1 MSIIEEYSFTQTFH
15 LGDDAEEI
23 RKLIDDKTKAIY
35 IETIGNPR
43 YNVPD
48 FEAVAKV
55 AREAGVPLVVG
66 VLMHVRIQP
75 GG

>member
-1 MSIIEEYSFTQTFH
+1 MSNIEEYSFTDT
-15 LGDDAEEI
+15 LPPGDDAEEI

-66 VLMHVRIQP
+66 SLMRTV
-75 GG
+75 